1 MLAYNE
7 IQIYVGSEQRQLQPT
22 VPQVPN
28 GPISQNSSF
37 SYIYQGPHGIM
48 WSIKDEFAETMRKLE
63 HSLERLARISSGV
76 HTRSESDSGV
86 QRNSLHKGHTHG
98 H

>member
-1 MLAYNE
+1 MVAYNE
-7 IQIYVGSEQRQLQPT
+7 IQIYVGSEQRQIQPT
-22 VPQVPN
+22 VPQGPN
-28 GPISQNSSF
+28 GLISQNSSF

-48 WSIKDEFAETMRKLE
+48 RSIKDKFAE
-63 HSLERLARISSGV
+63 HSLGRLARISSGV
-76 HTRSESDSGV
+76 DTTSETDSEM